1 MTPPLVSVVIATWN
15 ASHLLRCAI
24 ASVLRSDHPDFEIVV
39 VGDHCTDD
47 TGAVVASFADPRIRF
62 INLSR
67 NSGQQATPNNV
78 GVAAARG
85 EYVCFLNHDD
95 LYLPHHLSSCVEHMR
110 PTGADILCCAHAT
123 IPPEQIG
130 RIESGELVA
139 IAGGFEPTGRFS
151 PRTFHVAS
159 SWFLRR
165 EAAEAVGPWRLE
177 RETWVT
183 PSQDWLFRAW
193 RMGKRIDC
201 TREISVIAIFS
212 GGRRDFYRRRD
223 SPEHDFVFRNVVET
237 DRLRAQLIAS
247 AQAWIDAKLDPAPG
261 PWPRRLERRVRGL
274 RDDAVARL
282 LIGLGLHPRT
292 RAMIKRWGW
301 RRGGKVRHQQAF
313 TGSAPEGS
321 RPGDPLG

>member
-1 MTPPLVSVVIATWN
+1 VTPPLVSVVIATWN
-15 ASHLLRCAI
+15 ASHLLRYAI

-95 LYLPHHLSSCVEHMR
+95 LYLPHHLSSCLEHMR
-110 PTGADILCCAHAT
+110 RTRADILCCAHAT
-123 IPPEQIG
+123 IPAEQID
-130 RIESGELVA
+130 RIASGELVA
-139 IAGGFEPTGRFS
+139 IGEGFEKSGRFS

-165 EAAEAVGPWRLE
+165 EVAEAVGPWRLE
-177 RETWVT
+177 HETWVT

-193 RMGKRIDC
+193 RMGKRIDY
-201 TREISVIAIFS
+201 TREISVVAIFC
-212 GGRRDFYRRRD
+212 GGRRDSYRRRE

-237 DRLRAQLIAS
+237 DRLRAAMIGS
-247 AQAWIDAKLDPAPG
+247 AQAWIDAKLRPRPRS
-261 PWPRRLERRVRGL
+261 WPRRLERRLRGL
-274 RDDAVARL
+274 RDAAVARL
-282 LIGLGLHPRT
+282 LIGVGLHPNT
-292 RAMIKRWGW
+292 RDMMKKWGW
-301 RRGGKVRHQQAF
+301 RRGSLIRELRAF
-313 TGSAPEGS
+313 TGSAQAGH
-321 RPGDPLG
+321 RPPGPLG